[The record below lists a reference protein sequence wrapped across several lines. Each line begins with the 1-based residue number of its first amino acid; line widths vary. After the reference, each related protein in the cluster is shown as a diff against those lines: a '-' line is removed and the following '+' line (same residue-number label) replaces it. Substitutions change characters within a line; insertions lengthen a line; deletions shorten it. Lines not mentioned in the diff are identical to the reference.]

1 MSELDDLSGYD
12 DWELE
17 ILVQSYQ
24 DQIADLEEEI
34 EGKQDAKVMDRVRRE
49 AITDLQDGR
58 ERKQGW
64 LAAIEAEQKRRA
76 AVL

>member
-49 AITDLQDGR
+49 AIADLQDGR

>member
-34 EGKQDAKVMDRVRRE
+34 EGKQDAKGLPVSTDISPSLSRRN
-49 AITDLQDGR
+49 LG
-58 ERKQGW
+58 
-64 LAAIEAEQKRRA
+64 
-76 AVL
+76 